1 MPDQHCVA
9 FISGLSA
16 FMYSVVSFFPPV
28 FWHRFVYKLGW
39 ILDHIKKLQQ
49 KQKRWIIISTES
61 LGFITDER
69 NVDKILVIKIYS
81 HEIQYELWA

>member
-1 MPDQHCVA
+1 ML
-9 FISGLSA
+9 LS
-16 FMYSVVSFFPPV
+16 SVGSLLLCIQLYLFFPV

-39 ILDHIKKLQQ
+39 ILDYIKKLQQ